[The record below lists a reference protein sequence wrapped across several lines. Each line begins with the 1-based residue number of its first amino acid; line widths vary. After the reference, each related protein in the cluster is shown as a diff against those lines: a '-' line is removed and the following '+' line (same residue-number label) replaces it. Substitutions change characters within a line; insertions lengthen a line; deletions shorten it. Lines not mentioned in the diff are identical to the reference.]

1 MCTIV
6 DPAFRI
12 AGCVW
17 QRLRLPPKT
26 APHLA
31 GLSLQQLKPRL
42 MSLQA
47 ASCRDKAQSKHSTS
61 PSQCWSLTEAYS
73 LVMAVLAGPCR

>member
-12 AGCVW
+12 AGCVR
-17 QRLRLPPKT
+17 QRLRLHPKT

-31 GLSLQQLKPRL
+31 GLSLQQLKPL

-47 ASCRDKAQSKHSTS
+47 ASCRDKAQSNHSTS
-61 PSQCWSLTEAYS
+61 PSQCWSLTVAYS
-73 LVMAVLAGPCR
+73 LVLALLAGPCR